1 MQDKFKF
8 GWLFNRQVGRVSAF
22 EYFIHV
28 LSRFAEQG
36 FYIRAVTGQPTGSG
50 GLLPVGAVEA
60 AGTRSNDCAKQFGVW
75 AAGPTG
81 GAAPCKCGPS
91 DIG

>member
-1 MQDKFKF
+1 
-8 GWLFNRQVGRVSAF
+8 
-22 EYFIHV
+22 
-28 LSRFAEQG
+28 
-36 FYIRAVTGQPTGSG
+36 
-50 GLLPVGAVEA
+50 LLPVGAVEA